1 MGTSTSSAGPGPDV
15 SLDPP
20 WLDDVLTDVGSGSAV
35 PPTDKDPI
43 PPAGAVGTAMPA
55 RYRDARREL
64 GKYIRNGDSE
74 HLSSALGHYSS
85 KGSGGAGASATRM
98 RASTRAGAELFSFLN
113 AVSQR
118 SSPEAAQWV
127 DRLRESNPS
136 ADDVVD
142 AIVQELAPS
151 GGSAD
156 EESLRDSIAQALSD
170 LVRED
175 ETVDLMSLRLDD
187 IWDVMKG
194 YLTIEVVNR
203 FIFDMGPVLE
213 SSQVDPATLVRRER
227 QMRLFVKNEIGAHID
242 MLRGSNA
249 NPTRAQLDSV
259 LQEALKMT
267 FELFESRL

>member
-1 MGTSTSSAGPGPDV
+1 MGTSTSSAGPGPNI

-20 WLDDVLTDVGSGSAV
+20 WLDDVLTDIGSGCAV
-35 PPTDKDPI
+35 PPTDTEPV
-43 PPAGAVGTAMPA
+43 PPAGAEGTAIPA
-55 RYRDARREL
+55 RYKEARREL
-64 GKYIRNGDSE
+64 GKYIKNGDSQ
-74 HLSSALGHYSS
+74 HLGNALGHYSS
-85 KGSGGAGASATRM
+85 KGSGGAGAAATRM

-118 SSPEAAQWV
+118 SSPQAVQWV
-127 DRLRESNPS
+127 DELRARNPS

-142 AIVQELAPS
+142 AIVRELAPA

-203 FIFDMGPVLE
+203 FIFDMGPALE
-213 SSQVDPATLVRRER
+213 SSQVDPTTLVRRER

-242 MLRGSNA
+242 MLRGTNA

-259 LQEALKMT
+259 LQETLKMT

>member
-1 MGTSTSSAGPGPDV
+1 MGTSTSSAGPGPNV

-20 WLDDVLTDVGSGSAV
+20 WLNDVLNDVGSESAV
-35 PPTDKDPI
+35 PPTDDEPI
-43 PPAGAVGTAMPA
+43 PPPGAVGAAMPA

-64 GKYIRNGDSE
+64 GKYIKNGGSE
-74 HLSSALGHYSS
+74 HLSNALGHYSS
-85 KGSGGAGASATRM
+85 KGSGGAGAAATRM
-98 RASTRAGAELFSFLN
+98 RASTRAGTELFSFLN

-118 SSPEAAQWV
+118 SSPEANQWV

-142 AIVQELAPS
+142 AIAQELAPA
-151 GGSAD
+151 GGSVD

-203 FIFDMGPVLE
+203 FIFDMGPALE
-213 SSQVDPATLVRRER
+213 SSQVAPAALVRRER

-242 MLRGSNA
+242 MLRGTNA